1 MLKSTLYL
9 DFLCVITI
17 TITLELCNTRSID
30 YLALSNSKKAA
41 GGTETRKNVDLIFSS
56 STMSEYVDLVI
67 VYECKADRCM

>member
-41 GGTETRKNVDLIFSS
+41 GGTETRKNVDLIFS
-56 STMSEYVDLVI
+56 TMSEYVDLVI
-67 VYECKADRCM
+67 VSECKADRCM

>member
-41 GGTETRKNVDLIFSS
+41 GGTETRKNVDLIFS
-56 STMSEYVDLVI
+56 TMNEDVDLVI
-67 VYECKADRCM
+67 VSECKADRCM

>member
-30 YLALSNSKKAA
+30 YLALINSKKAA
-41 GGTETRKNVDLIFSS
+41 GGTETRKNVDLIFS
-56 STMSEYVDLVI
+56 TMNEDVDLVI
-67 VYECKADRCM
+67 VSECKADRCM